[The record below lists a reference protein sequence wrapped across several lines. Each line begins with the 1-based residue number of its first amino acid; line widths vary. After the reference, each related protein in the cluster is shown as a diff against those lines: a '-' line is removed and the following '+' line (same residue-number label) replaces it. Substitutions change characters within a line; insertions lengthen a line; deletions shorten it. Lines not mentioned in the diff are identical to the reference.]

1 MKKIVFTFLVMVL
14 FISCE
19 DVVEVDLKTSQERLV
34 INASLNW
41 YRDYPQNTMQM
52 GNLQTITL
60 TRTAGFYD
68 EIIPASDALVTVTNN
83 VTKEIF
89 DFFEDA
95 NTGVYNCTNFKPIL
109 DNTYTLN
116 IIDGNQKYVAEETLI
131 DTPLIDGIEQIRGG
145 FFDEE
150 QIILKVYYTDDANET
165 NYYYF
170 DYITSISEIKE
181 LSVSNDRFNN
191 GNQTY
196 EIISYFNEDE
206 DIKIEDGDIFDIK
219 FFEISS
225 GYYQFLNVLTDQIYT
240 SGIFDPVPA
249 EVKGNIVNTT
259 EENNYP
265 YGYFRVAV
273 GNKTTVVIDEDQ
285 LIDE

>member
-1 MKKIVFTFLVMVL
+1 MKKIIFTFLAIVL
-14 FISCE
+14 FLSCE
-19 DVVEVDLKTSQERLV
+19 DVVEVDLATSQERLV

-68 EIIPASDALVTVTNN
+68 EIKPASNAIVTVTNKN
-83 VTKEIF
+83 SQEIF
-89 DFFEDA
+89 NFIENA

-109 DNTYTLN
+109 DNAYTLN
-116 IIDGNQKYVAEETLI
+116 IIDGNQEYAAEETLI
-131 DTPLIDGIEQIRGG
+131 DTPLIDGIQQIKGG

-170 DYITSISEIKE
+170 DYITSISEIKD

-206 DIKIEDGDIFDIK
+206 NKKIKDGDIFDIK

-240 SGIFDPVPA
+240 SGIFDPIPA
-249 EVKGNIVNTT
+249 EVKGNVVNTT
-259 EENNYP
+259 DENNYP

-285 LIDE
+285 LIED

>member
-1 MKKIVFTFLVMVL
+1 MVL

-68 EIIPASDALVTVTNN
+68 EIIPASNALVTVTNN
-83 VTKEIF
+83 VTQEIF

-109 DNTYTLN
+109 DNAYTLN

-145 FFDEE
+145 FFDQE

>member
-109 DNTYTLN
+109 DNVYTLN

-145 FFDEE
+145 FFDQE

>member
-68 EIIPASDALVTVTNN
+68 EIIPASNALVTVTNN
-83 VTKEIF
+83 VTQEIF

-109 DNTYTLN
+109 DNAYTLN